1 MQTLPMHKKIAYA
14 SGGLALNFINML
26 LSQWLL
32 QRYIPP
38 NGAAL
43 ISPFL
48 FFLIF
53 FSGRFMDGVTDP
65 IIGFLSDNLRT
76 RFGRRIPFIA
86 LNVIPAGLAT
96 LLLFFPPDLTGM
108 SVWNAVWLFVFIQL
122 YFLFWTMLANP
133 YQSLLPE
140 LTLDKKER
148 IDIVTM
154 QAVFIMLGTFLSA
167 VIGNILQTA
176 GWLGLGLTALIVT
189 VLAFLPTLAFIKEKP
204 LPENL
209 VRVKF
214 TIKDLFEWLKI
225 TFKNKPF
232 IFFVI
237 SSSLYWF
244 CMNQIIVMM
253 PYWVQIVLKKT
264 EGDVVLAMIPF
275 LISNTI
281 FFFLFNI
288 YAKKLGKKFLLLFTY
303 LGSALAVLSFLLVNI
318 LPIDSFVLTQISM
331 FIFGIP
337 VAGFLMLPNA
347 ILADIIDYDEKLTGM
362 RREAMYF
369 GTQALFQK
377 IAIGF
382 SIGTTTLLMFAGRT
396 QNPNE
401 FGLKLI
407 VVVSALVSFVAYIIF
422 RFYKLE
428 EKMEKNT

>member
-1 MQTLPMHKKIAYA
+1 
-14 SGGLALNFINML
+14 
-26 LSQWLL
+26 
-32 QRYIPP
+32 
-38 NGAAL
+38 
-43 ISPFL
+43 
-48 FFLIF
+48 
-53 FSGRFMDGVTDP
+53 
-65 IIGFLSDNLRT
+65 
-76 RFGRRIPFIA
+76 
-86 LNVIPAGLAT
+86 
-96 LLLFFPPDLTGM
+96 
-108 SVWNAVWLFVFIQL
+108 
-122 YFLFWTMLANP
+122 
-133 YQSLLPE
+133 
-140 LTLDKKER
+140 
-148 IDIVTM
+148 
-154 QAVFIMLGTFLSA
+154 MLGTFLSA
-167 VIGNILQTA
+167 IIGNILQTS

-189 VLAFLPTLAFIKEKP
+189 VLAFLPTLAFVKEKP

-209 VRVKF
+209 PRVKF
-214 TIKDLFEWLKI
+214 SIKDLFVWLKI
-225 TFKNKPF
+225 TFTNKPF

-281 FFFLFNI
+281 FFFMFNI

-303 LGSALAVLSFLLVNI
+303 LGSSIAVLSFLLINV
-318 LPIDSFVLTQISM
+318 LAFDSFLLTQASM
-331 FIFGIP
+331 FLFGIP

-407 VVVSALVSFVAYIIF
+407 VIVSALVSFAAFIIF

-428 EKMEKNT
+428 EKMDKNT